1 MTQGHH
7 SVDLMVERALNHLGK
22 YNKYKAIILLTK
34 KQKKKQSNTKLR
46 SHFVPLH
53 TRNFKT

>member
-34 KQKKKQSNTKLR
+34 NKK
-46 SHFVPLH
+46 
-53 TRNFKT
+53 RNKATQN